1 MKKINILLKRH
12 KKIFCFAAI
21 TYAVIGSSYMSFNN
35 FVYAEEMKSN
45 SETQSSSH
53 ERSVQKLYA
62 VVYDQDTNKYLGRFL
77 LATQVGYTDSPHR
90 MFDADG
96 INPIHI
102 KGYAFVGNPSAMV
115 PVDWKNK
122 SGVTEVK
129 WLMVKTSSDTYK
141 EMQKGPDK
149 IKNNEENNEDSNETQ
164 NPKLNED
171 GLQVDADGNVNL
183 HDIYHAYMSFLGH
196 PLPTDSAGYQ
206 PTARALYLFQKYLGY
221 DPSKSKEENYK
232 LSTSKQSSNINS
244 SSQPKTSPSISSS
257 KQQSLHKKT
266 SIKKAKNE
274 AKSNSNLKPTL
285 EYLSLGLIGLLVILV
300 IKRLKLK

>member
-1 MKKINILLKRH
+1 MKKLNTLFKRY
-12 KKIFCFAAI
+12 KKLFCFAAI
-21 TYAVIGSSYMSFNN
+21 TYAVIDYSHTSFDN

-62 VVYDQDTNKYLGRFL
+62 VVYDQDTNEYLGRFL

-96 INPIHI
+96 INPVHI
-102 KGYAFVGNPSAMV
+102 NGYAFIGNPSAMV

-129 WLMVKTSSDTYK
+129 WVMVKTSSDSYK
-141 EMQKGPDK
+141 KAQKALDK
-149 IKNNEENNEDSNETQ
+149 STNNEENNEDSTETQ
-164 NPKLNED
+164 TPKLNED
-171 GLQVDADGNVNL
+171 GLQVDNDGNVNL

-232 LSTSKQSSNINS
+232 LSTSKQSSDINS
-244 SSQPKTSPSISSS
+244 SSQPKTSSSISSS
-257 KQQSLHKKT
+257 KQQSLRKKT
-266 SIKKAKNE
+266 SIKKSENK
-274 AKSNSNLKPTL
+274 AKSSSNLKPIL
-285 EYLSLGLIGLLVILV
+285 GYLSLGLIGLLVILV